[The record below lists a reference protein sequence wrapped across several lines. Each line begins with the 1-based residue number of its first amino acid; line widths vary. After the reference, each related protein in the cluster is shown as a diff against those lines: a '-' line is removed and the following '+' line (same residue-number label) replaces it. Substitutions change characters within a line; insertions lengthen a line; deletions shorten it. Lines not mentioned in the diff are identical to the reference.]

1 MFRTLAALLIVACA
15 SSAQAQGI
23 LNRAGEALDN
33 AGRTIRQGVEN
44 AVNRT
49 EVAVQERDLAA
60 SVVHRVRS
68 DKRLTSSTIQMEVRP
83 DGSVVLRGSVI
94 DAAARKTAVEL
105 VENTI
110 GVTTVV
116 DELAL
121 MKDVKVIEAKPTTT
135 IIETKPPGTVI
146 ERTPA
151 PKVITS
157 KPVAPAQPPVVIEPP
172 ATVKP

>member
-1 MFRTLAALLIVACA
+1 MVRTLAALLVIACA

-33 AGRTIRQGVEN
+33 AGRNIRQGVEN
-44 AVNRT
+44 AVART
-49 EVAVQERDLAA
+49 EVSVQERDLAT
-60 SVVHRVRS
+60 VVINRIRS
-68 DKRLTSSTIQMEVRP
+68 DKRLMSSVIQTEIRA
-83 DGSVVLRGSVI
+83 DGSVVLRGSAI
-94 DAAARKTAVEL
+94 DAAAKKTAVEL

-110 GVTTVV
+110 GVTAVV

-121 MKDVKVIEAKPTTT
+121 MKDVKVIEAKPT
-135 IIETKPPGTVI
+135 GTVI

-157 KPVAPAQPPVVIEPP
+157 RPVAPAQRPVVVEPP
-172 ATVKP
+172 AAVKP

>member
-1 MFRTLAALLIVACA
+1 MVRTLAALLVVACA

-33 AGRTIRQGVEN
+33 AGRNIRQGVES

-49 EVAVQERDLAA
+49 EAAVQERDLAVTVA
-60 SVVHRVRS
+60 NRVRS
-68 DKRLTSSTIQMEVRP
+68 DKRLLSSTIQMEVRA
-83 DGSVVLRGSVI
+83 DGSVVLRGSAL
-94 DAAARKTAVEL
+94 DPAARKTAVEL

-110 GVTTVV
+110 GVIAVV
-116 DELAL
+116 DEMTL

-146 ERTPA
+146 ETRPA

-157 KPVAPAQPPVVIEPP
+157 KPVVPARPPVVVEPP